1 MLSGQPGD
9 GKSAIAKHLIVKKS
23 RQGYRFVLI
32 NGSNDFDSVNFDE
45 KLILF
50 FDDIF
55 GVTVYDRSRTEDVQR
70 ILWQLDSHSDEQIW
84 RRFNDHDVTFTYSSR
99 CTEGFEER

>member
-70 ILWQLDSHSDEQIW
+70 ILWQLDSILM
-84 RRFNDHDVTFTYSSR
+84 NKYGDVLDRKSVV
-99 CTEGFEER
+99 

>member
-55 GVTVYDRSRTEDVQR
+55 GVTVYDRSRTEECAENSVAAGQ
-70 ILWQLDSHSDEQIW
+70 HSDEQIW

>member
-1 MLSGQPGD
+1 METNAYHQAEETLENYFRVMLSGQPGD

-55 GVTVYDRSRTEDVQR
+55 GVTVYDRSRTEDV
-70 ILWQLDSHSDEQIW
+70 
-84 RRFNDHDVTFTYSSR
+84 
-99 CTEGFEER
+99 